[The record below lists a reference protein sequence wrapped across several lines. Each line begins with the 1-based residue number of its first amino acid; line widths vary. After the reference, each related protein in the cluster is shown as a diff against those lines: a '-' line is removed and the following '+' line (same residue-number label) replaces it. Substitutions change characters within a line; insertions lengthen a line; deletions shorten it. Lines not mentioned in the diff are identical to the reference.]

1 MADSI
6 LRLKVESQEYDN
18 KLKQATNGLTRYAD
32 ECRKVGG
39 TLEVVEKETL
49 DYVRALGQ
57 MDTTSRTATGKLAE
71 MKKAFVEL
79 SAQYKQMTDAEKNSP
94 MGKALAA
101 SLSQLKARIGESKAQ
116 LDDINKSINGGGGL
130 SGALDAVAGKFG
142 LSIEQFTKFGSVAG
156 IASTALK
163 VAKDAF
169 FQTESGIDE
178 WGRTVE
184 SAKGAYSIFLD
195 TLNNGNWSN
204 FFQNLQTAIQG
215 GRDLYD
221 VFDRLGSIKSNN
233 AAAIAITQKE
243 IAELR
248 LAKQQGQNV
257 DDKLKSATTRL
268 AALQKQGVSAGM
280 TAGSTSAFQTIRNG
294 VNSIGGAGVNDAT
307 IQYVVDR
314 IMKGG
319 QAEFDKYKRNY
330 EVLQKR
336 GTGITTSYQTTA
348 YGGTMAVQKREF
360 NLANLT
366 QEEQKQYAIA
376 KAVTEGETRI
386 QQGIAAYAQA
396 VSEGTSAAR
405 EEFKGNRYALQGA
418 GGSGGGGKGG
428 GGKGFNIA
436 SIAFSAMS
444 DSSMKY
450 DPSQHAQA
458 SGLRPENIL
467 GPSKEWE
474 NYKNVITDSIG
485 GISDAMNNLSFDNFQ
500 ESYEQTNKGIE
511 KLTDTATQNK
521 KAMSLAG
528 QAVNAFSSAL
538 SSMED
543 PGAKAAGMVMQA
555 LGSIAL
561 GFAQAAAAKDTVASG
576 WAWLVWV
583 AAGLA
588 AMATSIATVHNL
600 TGYAQ
605 GGIVQGNSYSGD
617 NLYGG
622 PDAMVNAGE
631 LVLTKAQQSTLAS
644 QLQGNGINGMNISG
658 RIKGTDIILS
668 VDRSLQLQGK
678 QLLTWG

>member
-1 MADSI
+1 MAESI
-6 LRLKVESQEYDN
+6 LRLKVSSEEYDN
-18 KLKQATNGLTRYAD
+18 KLKQATNGLTRYID
-32 ECRKVGG
+32 GCRKVGG
-39 TLEVVEKETL
+39 TLEVVEKDTL
-49 DYVRALGQ
+49 DYVRAIGQ

-428 GGKGFNIA
+428 GGKGFDIS
-436 SIAFSAMS
+436 SIAFDANKAMLSAVKGEGEEGPSEVWKAITQGAQESTTEVERLAAAFEKLNEVQGVTTGEAAKDSSNMADKWQKAGTAISAVGSAMS
-444 DSSMKY
+444 SIE
-450 DPSQHAQA
+450 DPAAKVAATIAQA
-458 SGLRPENIL
+458 IATIALTYAQSLRGTFTPWDWIAAA
-467 GPSKEWE
+467 
-474 NYKNVITDSIG
+474 IG
-485 GISDAMNNLSFDNFQ
+485 GVATMVSVIS
-500 ESYEQTNKGIE
+500 TIH
-511 KLTDTATQNK
+511 
-521 KAMSLAG
+521 
-528 QAVNAFSSAL
+528 SA
-538 SSMED
+538 
-543 PGAKAAGMVMQA
+543 
-555 LGSIAL
+555 
-561 GFAQAAAAKDTVASG
+561 
-576 WAWLVWV
+576 
-583 AAGLA
+583 
-588 AMATSIATVHNL
+588 

>member
-500 ESYEQTNKGIE
+500 ESYEKVGDDVNKLI
-511 KLTDTATQNK
+511 KSSKASQQ
-521 KAMSLAG
+521 AMSLAASAANSLG
-528 QAVNAFSSAL
+528 AAFGN
-538 SSMED
+538 MED
-543 PGAKAAGMVMQA
+543 PGAKAAGMVVSA
-555 LGSIAL
+555 IASIAL

>member
-428 GGKGFNIA
+428 GGKGF
-436 SIAFSAMS
+436 
-444 DSSMKY
+444 
-450 DPSQHAQA
+450 
-458 SGLRPENIL
+458 RPENIL

-500 ESYEQTNKGIE
+500 ESYEKVGDDVNKLI
-511 KLTDTATQNK
+511 KSSKASQQ
-521 KAMSLAG
+521 AMSLAASAANSLG
-528 QAVNAFSSAL
+528 AAFGN
-538 SSMED
+538 MED
-543 PGAKAAGMVMQA
+543 PGAKAAGMVVSA
-555 LGSIAL
+555 IASIAL